1 MASCFVYNQKI
12 LFFFKAEMKNILFHV
27 LKGKNG
33 WSFLDLRR
41 INVLKVQ
48 EMSCRERLFK
58 FYDEE
63 FPFVL
68 DIEYAEDKTD
78 SVFPIFTSGGT
89 IFVSSHE
96 DSQTITK
103 RYKTSKEVYQE
114 ISDIKKKQN
123 ELKRVCICRNFFK
136 KRKL

>member
-1 MASCFVYNQKI
+1 
-12 LFFFKAEMKNILFHV
+12 MKNILFHV

-33 WSFLDLRR
+33 WSFLDLKR
-41 INVLKVQ
+41 INVSKVI

-68 DIEYAEDKTD
+68 EIEYAEEIDTL
-78 SVFPIFTSGGT
+78 VPMIINGAT
-89 IFVSSHE
+89 IFVSTND

-114 ISDIKKKQN
+114 ISEIKKKQN
-123 ELKRVCICRNFFK
+123 ELKSVCICRNFSK
-136 KRKL
+136 KSKL